1 MAKVVRKGL
10 GRGLSALLGDDR
22 PVIDDPVVPG
32 RSTPDDQGPS
42 VTAGNEGAGTDSN
55 NAGRRRLPIEFL
67 ERNSNQPRY
76 HFDEAAL
83 EELSLSVKEKG
94 LLQPILVRQTGPEKY
109 QIVAGERRWRA
120 AQMAGIHEVPVVVR
134 ELTDAEVLE
143 IAIVENIQREDLSA
157 IEEAAGYSKL
167 IEEFGHTQE
176 ALSKIVGK
184 SRSHITNL
192 MRLLNLP
199 QKVRDLVDNGRLS
212 MGHARALL
220 SAKDP
225 VALAGKVV
233 AEGLSVRQT
242 EAAAKSGQP
251 SKRKT
256 SKSVGLGAVGDKD
269 ADTIALEKDLS
280 AALSMKVR
288 IDHKGEGGLVTIEYK
303 SLEELDE
310 LCSKLGVC
318 GF

>member
-22 PVIDDPVVPG
+22 PVIDDPVVP
-32 RSTPDDQGPS
+32 T
-42 VTAGNEGAGTDSN
+42 GANPQRASGDNTSGDAATIN
-55 NAGRRRLPIEFL
+55 TERRRLPIEFL
-67 ERNSNQPRY
+67 ERNSTQPRY
-76 HFDEAAL
+76 HFNEAAL
-83 EELSLSVKEKG
+83 EELSLSIKEKG
-94 LLQPILVRQTGPEKY
+94 LLQPILVRETGPDKY

-120 AQMAGIHEVPVVVR
+120 AQQAGIHEVPVVVR

-143 IAIVENIQREDLSA
+143 VAIVENIQREDLTA

-192 MRLLNLP
+192 LRLLNLP
-199 QKVRDLVDNGRLS
+199 QQVRDLVDSGRLS

-220 SAKDP
+220 SAADP

-242 EAAAKSGQP
+242 EAAAKPGKP
-251 SKRKT
+251 SKREPRPGGRIGG
-256 SKSVGLGAVGDKD
+256 SAGKD

-280 AALSMKVR
+280 AALSMKVS
-288 IDHKGEGGLVTIEYK
+288 IEHKGEGGVVTINYK
-303 SLEELDE
+303 NLEDLDE

>member
-22 PVIDDPVVPG
+22 PIIDDPVVPG
-32 RSTPDDQGPS
+32 GANPASES
-42 VTAGNEGAGTDSN
+42 GNEGGMSASVP
-55 NAGRRRLPIEFL
+55 AGRRRLPIEFL
-67 ERNSNQPRY
+67 ERNNDQPRY
-76 HFDEAAL
+76 RFDEAAL
-83 EELSLSVKEKG
+83 EELSLSIREKG
-94 LLQPILVRQTGPEKY
+94 LLQPILVREIGPDKY

-120 AQMAGIHEVPVVVR
+120 AQIAGIHEVPVVVR

-143 IAIVENIQREDLSA
+143 VAIVENIQREDLSA

-167 IEEFGHTQE
+167 IKEFGHTQE
-176 ALSKIVGK
+176 VLAKIVGK

-192 MRLLNLP
+192 LRLLNLP
-199 QKVRDLVDNGRLS
+199 QKVRDLVDSGRLS

-220 SAKDP
+220 SAADP
-225 VALAGKVV
+225 VGLATKVV

-242 EAAAKSGQP
+242 EAAAKPASANRREPRPGGHGGG
-251 SKRKT
+251 T
-256 SKSVGLGAVGDKD
+256 SRKD
-269 ADTIALEKDLS
+269 ADTVALEKDLS
-280 AALSMKVR
+280 AALAMKVV
-288 IDHKGEGGLVTIEYK
+288 IEHKGEGGTVTVSYK
-303 SLEELDE
+303 TLEELDE

>member
-22 PVIDDPVVPG
+22 PIIEDPVVP
-32 RSTPDDQGPS
+32 RGPS
-42 VTAGNEGAGTDSN
+42 PESVGADTDGVVTNTG
-55 NAGRRRLPIEFL
+55 AGRRRLPIEFL
-67 ERNSNQPRY
+67 ERNSDQPRY

-83 EELSLSVKEKG
+83 EELSLSIGEKG
-94 LLQPILVRQTGPEKY
+94 LLQPVLVREVGPDKY

-143 IAIVENIQREDLSA
+143 VAIVENIQREDLSA

-167 IEEFGHTQE
+167 IKEFGHTQE
-176 ALSKIVGK
+176 ALAKIVGK

-192 MRLLNLP
+192 LRLLNLP

-220 SAKDP
+220 SAADP
-225 VALAGKVV
+225 VSLAGRVV

-242 EAAAKSGQP
+242 EAAAKP
-251 SKRKT
+251 TNAPKREPRP
-256 SKSVGLGAVGDKD
+256 GGHGGGASHKD

-280 AALSMKVR
+280 AALSMKVS
-288 IDHKGEGGLVTIEYK
+288 IAHKGEGGTVIISYK
-303 SLEELDE
+303 TLEELDE

>member
-1 MAKVVRKGL
+1 MAKLVRKGL

-22 PVIDDPVVPG
+22 PIIEDPVEP
-32 RSTPDDQGPS
+32 STTKNIVVGDKS
-42 VTAGNEGAGTDSN
+42 AVVSATKAGS
-55 NAGRRRLPIEFL
+55 GRRTLPIEFL
-67 ERNSNQPRY
+67 ERNSGQPRY

-83 EELSLSVKEKG
+83 EELSLSIKEKG
-94 LLQPILVRQTGPEKY
+94 LLQPILVREAGPDKY

-120 AQMAGIHEVPVVVR
+120 AQKAGIHEVPVVVR

-143 IAIVENIQREDLSA
+143 VAIVENIQREDLSA
-157 IEEAAGYSKL
+157 IEEAAGYRKL

-176 ALSKIVGK
+176 VLAKIVGK

-192 MRLLNLP
+192 LRLLNLP
-199 QKVRDLVDNGRLS
+199 QKVRDLVDSGRLS

-220 SAKDP
+220 SAADP

-242 EAAAKSGQP
+242 EAAARSGEP
-251 SKRKT
+251 SKRPT
-256 SKSVGLGAVGDKD
+256 RSGTVIGGSGHKD
-269 ADTIALEKDLS
+269 ADTVALEKDLS
-280 AALSMKVR
+280 AALSMKVS
-288 IDHKGEGGLVTIEYK
+288 IEHKGEGGTVTVGYK
-303 SLEELDE
+303 TLEDLDD